1 MPIDSVIVVL
11 CELVAFL
18 SWAIYYKSIRE
29 NKLKLFTFYL
39 AVIACI
45 ELLNLLFNA
54 TTIWANALVLYVN
67 IPLQFLFWI
76 YFLIYRTGKS
86 SAFTA
91 VAFMFIYLFFFV
103 SERLHFFLLP
113 VNFDSFS
120 YGIGNLLLIVSV
132 IMALINI
139 FKTGNPVIFNQT
151 VVFWIL
157 IGLIIFYIGSFP
169 YENFRNFFWSKPSYY
184 KMAYFLH
191 YLSQVFNCIMY
202 LLFAYAVKWK
212 TT

>member
-1 MPIDSVIVVL
+1 MRIDSAIVVL
-11 CELVAFL
+11 CELIAL
-18 SWAIYYKSIRE
+18 ASWGMHYKSIQER
-29 NKLKLFTFYL
+29 KLKLFTFYL
-39 AVIACI
+39 SVISCI
-45 ELLNLLFNA
+45 ELLNLLLNS

-76 YFLIYRTGKS
+76 YFLIYRPRKF
-86 SAFTA
+86 SAIA
-91 VAFMFIYLFFFV
+91 AIIFMLIYFFLFAA
-103 SERLHFFLLP
+103 ERLHFFSLP

-120 YGIGNLLLIVSV
+120 YGIGNLLLIIS
-132 IMALINI
+132 IIIALTNI
-139 FKTGNPVIFNQT
+139 FKTNNPLVFNQT
-151 VVFWIL
+151 PVFWIL

-169 YENFRNFFWSKPSYY
+169 YENFRNFFWSNPSYY

-212 TT
+212 TK